1 VIAKQIYPN
10 RGAGASGD
18 KNMRKT
24 QYPSNRGFFI
34 FMACCALGAVILIA
48 LLVTG
53 EIQGEKV
60 APDIAPK
67 AKNVD

>member
-1 VIAKQIYPN
+1 MSDPN
-10 RGAGASGD
+10 LPKRQAGTSGD
-18 KNMRKT
+18 EKRKI

-34 FMACCALGAVILIA
+34 FMACCALGAIVMVA

-53 EIQGEKV
+53 EIQGSRV